1 MPTLALSL
9 EQLKDLINQLQPEQK
24 RDVLVALA
32 EDTPDRRQA
41 RMELAEAQL
50 RQTCARRGLEW
61 DRLTEEERLQ
71 FVDNLVHEDRSCA
84 Q

>member
-1 MPTLALSL
+1 MPTLALSID
-9 EQLKDLINQLQPEQK
+9 QLKDLINQLQPEQK

-41 RMELAEAQL
+41 SMELAEAQL
-50 RQTCARRGLEW
+50 RRACERRGLAW

-71 FVDNLVHEDRSCA
+71 FVDNLIHEDRSCA